1 MQGID
6 LILGR
11 KTDRGSFT
19 IGIDANY
26 FQEEQD
32 KVLEQFSS
40 LLANVIETIRKE
52 TGIELSVTVVPS
64 TTVFCC
70 ENSGSDAVKDTFTV
84 TSIRNPKVY
93 GEAKIES
100 WKLAFVK
107 VAETLKKEM
116 KQSNIVLD
124 FSETKFFSIA

>member
-1 MQGID
+1 MQRID
-6 LILGR
+6 LIFGR

-19 IGIDANY
+19 IGIDESY
-26 FQEEQD
+26 FQEEQG
-32 KVLEQFSS
+32 KALEQFSS
-40 LLANVIETIRKE
+40 LLTNVIEKIRQE

-64 TTVFCC
+64 TTIFCC
-70 ENSGSDAVKDTFTV
+70 ENSGTDAVKEAFTV

-93 GEAKIES
+93 GEVKVES

-116 KQSNIVLD
+116 KQSNIVLE
-124 FSETKFFSIA
+124 FAETEFFCIA